1 MLKKTIYLAFC
12 LLLVGSFVS
21 AQQTSSKVVGTVM
34 DSDGN
39 PLPGVTVEAT
49 SPKMVGKATAITDQN
64 GTFRLLSLVP
74 GVYKLVFSLPGFQTL
89 VREQIPVILEQT
101 ISIKET
107 LQLGKLEEQITV
119 IGQSPLID
127 VKSTARGMT
136 LTREVFQTLPKGRNF
151 DSLVTAVPG
160 ISTEPMIGGTSVDG
174 ATGLENM
181 YYVDGANTTN
191 LVRGNVGQSVSFDF
205 VDEVQVKSS
214 GYAAEFG
221 GSLGGVINVVTRSGG
236 NEFHGDVLGYYN
248 GSALRAPFSD
258 SLEVDKKNS
267 KLAKYYTYDQLI
279 GKNNDSRLEGGF
291 SLGGYVIKDKLWFFG
306 SFMPVYY
313 TNTRTVTYFSNG
325 AVKDW
330 ERTENTWNAQLKL
343 TAQPMKNLRVSASV
357 VNNFYKYKGD
367 LSTGSGNASPAISYD
382 DYGFSYPNLSGNVSF
397 DLTMG
402 NNFMA
407 SLRGSYFGQNNYKP
421 LVTPP
426 GPRYMFQTEAPGGYF
441 PTTNQDLLDVPAS
454 YQRPSD
460 WASTANDPVAR
471 TNSLDEMFSVNA
483 DFSYFMNL
491 GGEHNWKAGVQLV
504 HQGQNYDQGNIFPIV
519 RLGWDRNFI
528 AYGKDYGRGKY
539 GYYGVRNNEATGP
552 VGFVYKAYSD
562 RWAIYLQ
569 DSWTIAN
576 RLTVNLGL
584 RTESEYI
591 PSYSDNPL
599 FVDAIPVKW
608 GFADK
613 LAPRFGF
620 IWDVKGDSTLKVFG
634 SVGMFYDVQKLRMAA
649 GSFGGDK
656 WKSAYY
662 NLDTYEFDKIGQS
675 GWNYG
680 TPLAVFDFRIPSYET
695 TDKDMKAM
703 SQIEMAL
710 GLEKKIS
717 DNLAFSARVVRKN
730 LLWAIED
737 IGIMTPLGEAYF
749 ITNPGGPYIKARWEE
764 QKASGA
770 IPQGAP
776 DIPKAKREYYA
787 LNLALDKRFS
797 DNWTG
802 GISYTLSSLR
812 GNYSGLAS
820 GDESGRA
827 DPNVARYFDLW
838 YLAFDQKM
846 NPIDGPMSGDRPHY
860 LKVYG
865 SYSFPFG
872 LTTGVVLNAMS
883 GIPVSTEYAM
893 DVQGYLPFGR
903 GDMGRTPFFYF
914 ANIYLEYNL
923 KLGKN
928 NLNINLNV
936 DNVFNTRTAQR
947 IYQIYNSG
955 SVEISYDTLLAGNW
969 NINDYNP
976 VLNPRFGKDF
986 WLYGDGQ
993 GAVGTTQRGLPL
1005 SARLG
1010 FKFSF

>member
-1 MLKKTIYLAFC
+1 MKCVKSFALLAVS
-12 LLLVGSFVS
+12 LILLSGLLV
-21 AQQTSSKVVGTVM
+21 AQQATAKIIGIVQLE
-34 DSDGN
+34 DGS
-39 PLPGVTVEAT
+39 LVPGVSVEAT
-49 SPKMVGKATAITDQN
+49 SPKLVGKTTAVTDEN
-64 GTFRLLSLVP
+64 GAFRLFNLSP
-74 GVYKLVFSLPGFQTL
+74 GTYKLVFSLQGFQT
-89 VREQIPVILEQT
+89 VIQENVLLAVEQT
-101 ISIKET
+101 LNLKINMKLGNIDEAITIK
-107 LQLGKLEEQITV
+107 GKVAQ
-119 IGQSPLID
+119 ID
-127 VKSTARGMT
+127 VKSTAKGMT
-136 LTREVFQTLPKGRNF
+136 LTKEVFQSLPKGRNF
-151 DSLVTAVPG
+151 DSLVTTIPG
-160 ISTEPMIGGTSVDG
+160 VSTEPMIGGTSIDG

-191 LVRGNVGQSVSFDF
+191 LVRGNAGQNVSFDF

-236 NEFHGDVLGYYN
+236 NEFHGDVLGYYS
-248 GSALRAPFSD
+248 GAALRAPYSD
-258 SLEVDKKNS
+258 TLDIDKTNS
-267 KLAKYYTYDQLI
+267 KLAKYYTYEQYT
-279 GKNNDSRLEGGF
+279 GKDDNYRVEGGF
-291 SLGGYVIKDKLWFFG
+291 NLGGYVIKDKLWFFG

-313 TNTRTVTYFSNG
+313 ANTRTVSYFPLG
-325 AVKDW
+325 AVKKDW
-330 ERTENTWNAQLKL
+330 KQTQNTWNAQLKL
-343 TAQPMKNLRVSASV
+343 TAQPVKNLRVSASV
-357 VNNFYKYKGD
+357 VNNFFKYKGN
-367 LSTGSGNASPAISYD
+367 LSTASGNPNPSISYD
-382 DYGFSYPNLSGNVSF
+382 NYGFNYPNLSGNLSL

-402 NNFMA
+402 NNFMV
-407 SLRGSYFGQNNYKP
+407 SLRGSYFGQNWNKP
-421 LVTPP
+421 LVLPP
-426 GPRYMFQTEAPGGYF
+426 GVQYMFQTEAPGGYF
-441 PTTNQDLLDVPAS
+441 PTTNIGLLDVPAT
-454 YQRPSD
+454 YQHPAD
-460 WASTANDPVAR
+460 WTSGPTTTAR

-504 HQGQNYDQGNIFPIV
+504 HQGQNYDAGAIYPIV
-519 RLGWDRNFI
+519 RLGWDRNLI

-539 GYYGVRNNEATGP
+539 GYYAVRANDATGP
-552 VGFVYKAYSD
+552 NGNVYKAYSD
-562 RWAIYLQ
+562 RWALYLQ

-576 RLTVNLGL
+576 RLTLNLGI

-591 PSYSDNPL
+591 PSYSDNPK

-620 IWDVKGDSTLKVFG
+620 VWDVKGDSTLKVFG
-634 SVGMFYDVQKLRMAA
+634 SVGKFYDVQKLRMAS
-649 GSFGGDK
+649 GSFGGEK

-662 NLDTYEFDKIGQS
+662 YLDTYEFDKIGQP

-680 TPLAVFDFRIPSYET
+680 TPLAVFDFRIPSFET
-695 TDKDMKAM
+695 TDPNMHAM

-717 DNLAFSARVVRKN
+717 DNVAFSARLVNKN

-737 IGIMTPLGEAYF
+737 IGIMTPEGEAYY
-749 ITNPGGPYIKARWEE
+749 ITNPGGDYIKEKWNE
-764 QKASGA
+764 QKATGA

-776 DIPKAKREYYA
+776 DIPKAKRQYWGV
-787 LNLALDKRFS
+787 NLALDKRFS

-802 GISYTLSSLR
+802 GINYTWSSLR

-820 GDESGRA
+820 GDESGRS

-838 YLAFDQKM
+838 YLAFDKSM
-846 NPIDGPMSGDRPHY
+846 KAIDGPMAGDRPHY

-903 GDMGRTPFFYF
+903 GDMGRTPFFYLV
-914 ANIYLEYNL
+914 NLYLEYNI

-936 DNVFNTRTAQR
+936 DNLLNTRTAQR
-947 IYQIYNSG
+947 IYSIYNSG
-955 SVEISYDTLLAGNW
+955 SVTIDYDTLIAANW
-969 NINDYNP
+969 NIDDFHP
-976 VLNPRFGKDF
+976 VLNPRFGKEYWF
-986 WLYGDGQ
+986 YGDGST
-993 GAVGTTQRGLPL
+993 GLTGRGLPL